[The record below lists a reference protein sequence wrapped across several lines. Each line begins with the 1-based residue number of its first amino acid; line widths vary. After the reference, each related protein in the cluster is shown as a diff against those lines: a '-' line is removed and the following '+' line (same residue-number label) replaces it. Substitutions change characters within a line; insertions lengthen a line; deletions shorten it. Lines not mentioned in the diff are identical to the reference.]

1 LSFECGLLCAAAI
14 NALKLSDLIRTGN
27 KTFIMSI
34 LDHFGLLAPF
44 YERLI
49 KPKTPELLSSLL
61 ALPVDGLLL
70 DAGGGT
76 GRVAQF
82 LVGQVRRVVVAD
94 LSCQM
99 LAEASKKG
107 GVQAVC
113 TVTESLPFPDGAFER
128 IIMVDALHHVI
139 HQHETIHEMWR
150 LLSPGGRMV
159 IEEPDIRL
167 FGVKL
172 IALGEKLLLMRSH
185 FLSPPHIARLFS
197 FPDALVEIRQD
208 GPIAFISVQKAS

>member
-1 LSFECGLLCAAAI
+1 
-14 NALKLSDLIRTGN
+14 
-27 KTFIMSI
+27 MSA

-49 KPKTPELLSSLL
+49 KPKNPQMLSELLG
-61 ALPVDGLLL
+61 LPMKGSLL

-76 GRVAQF
+76 GRVAQYF
-82 LVGQVRRVVVAD
+82 IGQANRVVVAD

-99 LAEASKKG
+99 LAEANKKN

-113 TVTESLPFPDGAFER
+113 TATEFLPFPEGAFEC

-139 HQHETIHEMWR
+139 HQRETIHEMWR
-150 LLSPGGRMV
+150 LLALGGRMV
-159 IEEPDIRL
+159 IEEPDIRS

-197 FPDALVEIRQD
+197 FPDALIEIRQD

>member
-1 LSFECGLLCAAAI
+1 
-14 NALKLSDLIRTGN
+14 
-27 KTFIMSI
+27 MSI

-49 KPKTPELLSSLL
+49 KPKTPELLSELL
-61 ALPVDGLLL
+61 SLPVDGMLL

-76 GRVAQF
+76 GRVAQY
-82 LVGQVRRVVVAD
+82 LVGQARQLVVAD

-99 LAEASKKG
+99 LAEANKKD

-113 TVTESLPFPDGAFER
+113 TATESLPFPDGAFER

-139 HQHETIHEMWR
+139 HQRETIGEMWR
-150 LLSPGGRMV
+150 LLAPGGRMV
-159 IEEPDIRL
+159 IEEPDIRS

-172 IALGEKLLLMRSH
+172 IAVGEKLLLMRSH
-185 FLSPPHIARLFS
+185 FLSPPHIVRLFS
-197 FPDALVEIRQD
+197 FPDAVVEIRQE
-208 GPIAFISVQKAS
+208 GLIAFISAQKAS

>member
-1 LSFECGLLCAAAI
+1 
-14 NALKLSDLIRTGN
+14 
-27 KTFIMSI
+27 MSI

-49 KPKTPELLSSLL
+49 KPKTPELLSELL
-61 ALPVDGLLL
+61 SLPVDGMLL

-76 GRVAQF
+76 GRVAQYF
-82 LVGQVRRVVVAD
+82 VGQAKRVMVAD
-94 LSCQM
+94 LSCPM
-99 LAEASKKG
+99 LAEANKKN

-113 TVTESLPFPDGAFER
+113 TATESLPFPDGAFER

-139 HQHETIHEMWR
+139 HQRETIGEMWR

-159 IEEPDIRL
+159 IEEPDIRS

-172 IALGEKLLLMRSH
+172 IAVGEKLLLMRSH
-185 FLSPPHIARLFS
+185 FLSPPHIVRLFS
-197 FPDALVEIRQD
+197 FPDALVEIKQD
-208 GPIAFISVQKAS
+208 GPIAFISAQKAS

>member
-1 LSFECGLLCAAAI
+1 
-14 NALKLSDLIRTGN
+14 
-27 KTFIMSI
+27 MSI
-34 LDHFGLLAPF
+34 LDHFGLLAPY

-49 KPKTPELLSSLL
+49 KPKTPELLSDLL
-61 ALPVDGLLL
+61 RLPVNGMLL

-76 GRVAQF
+76 GRVAQYF
-82 LVGQVRRVVVAD
+82 VGKARRVVVAD

-99 LAEASKKG
+99 LAEVNKKS
-107 GVQAVC
+107 GVQAIC
-113 TVTESLPFPDGAFER
+113 SATESLPFPDGAFER

-139 HQHETIHEMWR
+139 HQRETIHEMWR
-150 LLSPGGRMV
+150 LLTPGGLMV
-159 IEEPDIRL
+159 IEEPDIRS

-197 FPDALVEIRQD
+197 FPDASVEIRQD
-208 GPIAFISVQKAS
+208 GSNAFIAVQKVS